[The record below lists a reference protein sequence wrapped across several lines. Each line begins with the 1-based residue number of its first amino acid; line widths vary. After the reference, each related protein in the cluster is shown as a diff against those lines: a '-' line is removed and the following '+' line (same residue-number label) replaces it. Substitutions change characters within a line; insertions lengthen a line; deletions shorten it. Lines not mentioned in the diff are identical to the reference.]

1 MMSCKI
7 YSYRTIKDILNYIVI
22 AFLILNSGS
31 AIMTVQKYA
40 DYSLVILAGTGVLCF
55 FVSVLYKK
63 HLSIKKDSIFN
74 TFIVLIF
81 INFVSVLFNFSTYSI
96 STFLKP
102 ILILVVALMLVNYYS
117 YEEFT
122 YYYTNTI
129 KILCVIAL
137 ITYGLYC
144 VIQIP
149 CLLPEFENYNGVTY
163 RNGYLFVLMEDYG
176 IIFKRAMGVFWEP
189 GLFATMIYFSFILEV
204 LLPNKS
210 IKFRTII
217 LYLLTIWCTVSIS
230 ALLMLPFAA
239 MLLIKRKLKNKE
251 KVVLMIVLLICLML
265 FVNQEALLTMLVA
278 INPRFG
284 EELFSDNNMSFFARM
299 ASPVNNLK
307 IFLINPIVGV
317 GYGKA
322 NAIYNTMQT
331 ISQTSSSTYYLAAL
345 GIGGSMYTIYW
356 IIAFV
361 KMKNISR
368 WAKFGGIMMIL
379 FLLNKEPHSGILM
392 TCCMLFYML
401 KIANIPRGIIHDE
414 KN

>member
-1 MMSCKI
+1 MMKCKI
-7 YSYRTIKDILNYIVI
+7 YPYRIIKHILNYIVI

-40 DYSLVILAGTGVLCF
+40 NNYLVILAGTGVFCF
-55 FVSVLYKK
+55 FVSVLCKK

-74 TFIVLIF
+74 TFIVLTF
-81 INFVSVLFNFSTYSI
+81 INLVSLLFNFSSYSI
-96 STFLKP
+96 SMFFKP
-102 ILILVVALMLVNYYS
+102 MLILFVALIFVNCYS

-129 KILCVIAL
+129 KVLCVIAL
-137 ITYGLYC
+137 IAYCLYC

-149 CLLPEFENYNGVTY
+149 CLLPEFKNYNGVTY
-163 RNGYLFVLMEDYG
+163 RNGYLFVLMENYG
-176 IIFKRAMGVFWEP
+176 IIFKRAMSVFWEP

-217 LYLLTIWCTVSIS
+217 LYLLTMWCTVSVS
-230 ALLMLPFAA
+230 ALLILPFAA
-239 MLLIKRKLKNKE
+239 MLLIKRKLKKKE
-251 KVVLMIVLLICLML
+251 IVGLMILLLICLIL
-265 FVNQEALLTMLVA
+265 FVNQEALFKMLVA
-278 INPRFG
+278 INPRLG
-284 EELFSDNNMSFFARM
+284 DELFSENNMSFFARM
-299 ASPVNNLK
+299 VSPVNNLK
-307 IFLINPIVGV
+307 IFLTNPIVGV

-331 ISQTSSSTYYLAAL
+331 VSQTSSSTYYLAAL

-401 KIANIPRGIIHDE
+401 KIANITRGM
-414 KN
+414 